1 MHAVSSRGHPA
12 LTVSTKR
19 HRGLRAGFKRNVGY
33 VAQKRIF
40 VRFQGVLTRM
50 RLRERARGDIH
61 ARIALTGFC
70 TPGVRLTGGSLWV
83 LPLSRAE
90 RQEERALRTGIK
102 RPNARRKQRPT
113 GITRV
118 TFESGIVR
126 LFKARHRPN
135 TRSTR
140 RARR

>member
-1 MHAVSSRGHPA
+1 MHSVTAKTPT
-12 LTVSTKR
+12 LVSTKR

-40 VRFQGVLTRM
+40 VRFKGKLLRM
-50 RLRERARGDIH
+50 RLHARARGDLR

-70 TPGVRLTGGSLWV
+70 TPGIRLTSGSLWV
-83 LPLSRAE
+83 LPLSRSE
-90 RQEERALRTGIK
+90 RREERALRTGIK
-102 RPNARRKQRPT
+102 RPNARAKQRPA
-113 GITRV
+113 GVLRV
-118 TFESGIVR
+118 SFESGVVR
-126 LFKARHRPN
+126 LMKARPQ

>member
-1 MHAVSSRGHPA
+1 MHAVTARTPTLS
-12 LTVSTKR
+12 VSTKR

-40 VRFQGVLTRM
+40 VRFKDKLVRM
-50 RLRERARGDIH
+50 RLHERARGDIH

-83 LPLSRAE
+83 LSLSRAE
-90 RQEERALRTGIK
+90 RLEERALRTGIK
-102 RPNARRKQRPT
+102 RPNARAKQRPA
-113 GITRV
+113 GVVRITS
-118 TFESGIVR
+118 ESGVVR
-126 LFKARHRPN
+126 LLKTRP
-135 TRSTR
+135 RSTR